1 MICSD
6 YVSSQN
12 VYAEILTSKAIALG
26 GGVVQKCLD
35 NSSCFFISALTKVS
49 PGSHLP
55 HFPPLE
61 STIKRNF
68 YSQETECHWTLICLA
83 PR

>member
-1 MICSD
+1 M
-6 YVSSQN
+6 YLVQN
-12 VYAEILTSKAIALG
+12 AYAETLTSKTMALG

-35 NSSCFFISALTKVS
+35 NSSCSFISALTKIF

-55 HFPPLE
+55 HFPPLKD
-61 STIKRNF
+61 TIKRNL
-68 YSQETECHWTLICLA
+68 YSQETECHWTLIFLA